1 MGLTFNSTAPI
12 EYIQIDARNLNITSA
27 NYQKFDNGGTGFEA
41 GTDYT
46 ILLDLEQMGGN
57 THLTTYPIKLQE
69 IRFVPNKTT
78 ATAGEQSIAIKALY
92 AHYKHQVLMGDIN
105 ADGEVNVS
113 DVTALVNRI
122 LGDTTYPDTIC
133 DINGDGEVNVTDVTT
148 LVNRLLK

>member
-1 MGLTFNSTAPI
+1 
-12 EYIQIDARNLNITSA
+12 
-27 NYQKFDNGGTGFEA
+27 
-41 GTDYT
+41 
-46 ILLDLEQMGGN
+46 
-57 THLTTYPIKLQE
+57 
-69 IRFVPNKTT
+69 
-78 ATAGEQSIAIKALY
+78 
-92 AHYKHQVLMGDIN
+92 MGDIN